1 MKATEDPRAWV
12 RGGLVVGVAGNA
24 CPRIRSVNR
33 REEYAVCAIVT
44 STRRKTQANDDD
56 TAKKRG
62 VPSKATA
69 PSRAPYSTRPSV
81 GPEPQDN
88 AAKNKRHRRASERG
102 GEKQVQ
108 DQEKGKEA
116 QLSLAWSREAEVRSW
131 LAWDW
136 ERGGISRREEAE
148 I

>member
-1 MKATEDPRAWV
+1 MPPNPIRQPTGGV
-12 RGGLVVGVAGNA
+12 RRLRHRYVHQKENPGQRRRHGQETGSAFQGDRPLS
-24 CPRIRSVNR
+24 RS
-33 REEYAVCAIVT
+33 I
-44 STRRKTQANDDD
+44 
-56 TAKKRG
+56 
-62 VPSKATA
+62 
-69 PSRAPYSTRPSV
+69 RPSV

-131 LAWDW
+131 LAW

-148 I
+148 MI